1 MKRGK
6 SKVFLVIL
14 IIIIILAG
22 IFYFVFHAKTCKNED
37 CFLNALRDCKRA
49 KYTINKEGNIWQY
62 EIKNPFGFWKGT
74 CIVKVKNIKVV
85 SEESMQIQGKSM
97 QCAIPKDYAGTYMEI
112 HQKLE
117 YCSGPLKESLQDI
130 LIDKLYKYVVQH
142 IGEITEEI
150 KR

>member
-1 MKRGK
+1 
-6 SKVFLVIL
+6 
-14 IIIIILAG
+14 
-22 IFYFVFHAKTCKNED
+22 
-37 CFLNALRDCKRA
+37 
-49 KYTINKEGNIWQY
+49 
-62 EIKNPFGFWKGT
+62 
-74 CIVKVKNIKVV
+74 
-85 SEESMQIQGKSM
+85 M